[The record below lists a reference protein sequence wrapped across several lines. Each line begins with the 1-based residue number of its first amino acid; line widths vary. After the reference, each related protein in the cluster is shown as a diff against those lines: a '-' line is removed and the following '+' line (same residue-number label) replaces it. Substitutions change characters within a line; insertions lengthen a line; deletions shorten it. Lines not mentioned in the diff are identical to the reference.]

1 MLKTILA
8 AGVAALL
15 ALPALALPAS
25 AQPAADTMGAIRARG
40 HLLCGVTPNTA
51 GFAVPDSRG
60 EWRGLDADT
69 CRAVAAALLGD
80 AARVRFVPTTAQ
92 SRFTA
97 LQSGEVDM
105 LSRATTWTLGRE
117 AGLGLVFTG
126 VNYYDGNAFMVRRS
140 LGVGSATALDGASVC
155 LQPGSTTELNV
166 ADYFRRGDMRLNPV
180 LIENLEELRAAFAA
194 GRCDAYASDTSTLA
208 AFRVGQ
214 ADPESYVLLPEVF
227 SKEPLGPVIRKG
239 DPRFFDLVRWTG
251 FALLAAEELGV
262 TSANLEA
269 AAANPNPE
277 VQRLLGRTGD
287 LGRQLGVENDWAARA
302 IRAVGNF
309 GEMWERNI
317 TPTGM
322 PRGINRLWDRGGL
335 MYAPPLR

>member
-1 MLKTILA
+1 MMKLILTAALA
-8 AGVAALL
+8 ALT
-15 ALPALALPAS
+15 ALPAA
-25 AQPAADTMGAIRARG
+25 AQPVADTMGAVRARG

-69 CRAVAAALLGD
+69 CRSVAAALLGD
-80 AARVRFVPTTAQ
+80 GTKVRFVPTSAQ
-92 SRFTA
+92 SRFTT

-117 AGLGLVFTG
+117 AQLGLAFTG
-126 VNYYDGNAFMVRRS
+126 VNYYDGNAFLIRRG
-140 LGVGSATALDGASVC
+140 LGVDSATKLDGASVC

-166 ADYFRRGDMRLNPV
+166 ADYFRRNNMRLNPL

-208 AFRVGQ
+208 AFRMGQ
-214 ADPESYVLLPEVF
+214 GEAGADYVLLPEVF
-227 SKEPLGPVIRKG
+227 SKEPLGPVVRKG
-239 DPRFFDLVRWTG
+239 DWKFFDLVRWTG
-251 FALLAAEELGV
+251 YALLTAEELGV
-262 TSANLEA
+262 T
-269 AAANPNPE
+269 AANIGSFEGSPNPD
-277 VQRLLGRTGD
+277 VQRLLGKSGE
-287 LGRQLGVENDWAARA
+287 LGRQLGVNNDWAARA

-322 PRGINRLWDRGGL
+322 PRGLNRLWNQGGL
-335 MYAPPLR
+335 MYAPPMR